1 MSQVSVEINNQRFD
15 VQSDSSWAQVIADHL
30 GNSLDTSSILAVE
43 VGDHRYDLMATV
55 IPNASAKTLTF
66 ADEGG
71 LDTFRHSSAHLM
83 AQAVL
88 RLFPDAKPTIGPVV
102 EEGFYYDFGAQPF
115 TPEDLQRIEAEMAKI
130 VAENLPIRR
139 IELPKEQ
146 ALAQFA
152 DNPFKVEM
160 IQELE
165 EGTISAYQQGD
176 FIDLCRGPHV
186 PSTSFIKAFKLTKV
200 AGAYWRGD
208 INRPQ
213 LQRIYGISFP
223 TAEELDDYLAKLQA
237 AKERDHRRLGQEM
250 DLFSFHEEGTGFPFW
265 HAKGMVLKNTVVDY
279 WRQVH
284 HKYGYT
290 EIQTP
295 QILNQVLWQ
304 MSGHWDHY
312 QKNMYFTNID
322 DTPHAVKPMNCPGGL
337 LVYKA
342 KMHSYR
348 EFPLRVAEL
357 GLVHRHELSGV
368 LHGLFRVRAFTQD
381 DAHIFCT
388 PEQVKDEVVNVIRQV
403 FEIYE
408 TFGFS
413 DVHVELSTRPEKS
426 IGSDE
431 IWQIAEAGLQNA
443 LESQDI
449 SYQLNPG
456 DGAFYGPKIDF
467 HIRDC
472 MGRSWQCGT
481 IQVDFSMPERFK
493 ATYEAADGTRKTPV
507 MIHRAILGSLER
519 FIGILIEH
527 YGGKFPL
534 WLNPNQVKVVPVSD
548 KFLDWAQTVTDALA
562 KAGIRADLDSRKEN
576 LGRKIRD
583 AQLQQYGYQLVIG
596 GREAESGSVSV
607 RLRSGEDLGAMP
619 LDEFVNRVVTEVANR
634 TL

>member
-1 MSQVSVEINNQRFD
+1 
-15 VQSDSSWAQVIADHL
+15 
-30 GNSLDTSSILAVE
+30 
-43 VGDHRYDLMATV
+43 
-55 IPNASAKTLTF
+55 
-66 ADEGG
+66 
-71 LDTFRHSSAHLM
+71 
-83 AQAVL
+83 
-88 RLFPDAKPTIGPVV
+88 
-102 EEGFYYDFGAQPF
+102 
-115 TPEDLQRIEAEMAKI
+115 
-130 VAENLPIRR
+130 
-139 IELPKEQ
+139 
-146 ALAQFA
+146 
-152 DNPFKVEM
+152 
-160 IQELE
+160 
-165 EGTISAYQQGD
+165 
-176 FIDLCRGPHV
+176 
-186 PSTSFIKAFKLTKV
+186 
-200 AGAYWRGD
+200 
-208 INRPQ
+208 
-213 LQRIYGISFP
+213 
-223 TAEELDDYLAKLQA
+223 
-237 AKERDHRRLGQEM
+237 
-250 DLFSFHEEGTGFPFW
+250 
-265 HAKGMVLKNTVVDY
+265 
-279 WRQVH
+279 
-284 HKYGYT
+284 
-290 EIQTP
+290 
-295 QILNQVLWQ
+295 
-304 MSGHWDHY
+304 
-312 QKNMYFTNID
+312 MYFTNID

>member
-1 MSQVSVEINNQRFD
+1 
-15 VQSDSSWAQVIADHL
+15 
-30 GNSLDTSSILAVE
+30 
-43 VGDHRYDLMATV
+43 
-55 IPNASAKTLTF
+55 
-66 ADEGG
+66 
-71 LDTFRHSSAHLM
+71 
-83 AQAVL
+83 
-88 RLFPDAKPTIGPVV
+88 
-102 EEGFYYDFGAQPF
+102 
-115 TPEDLQRIEAEMAKI
+115 
-130 VAENLPIRR
+130 
-139 IELPKEQ
+139 
-146 ALAQFA
+146 
-152 DNPFKVEM
+152 
-160 IQELE
+160 
-165 EGTISAYQQGD
+165 
-176 FIDLCRGPHV
+176 
-186 PSTSFIKAFKLTKV
+186 
-200 AGAYWRGD
+200 
-208 INRPQ
+208 
-213 LQRIYGISFP
+213 
-223 TAEELDDYLAKLQA
+223 
-237 AKERDHRRLGQEM
+237 
-250 DLFSFHEEGTGFPFW
+250 
-265 HAKGMVLKNTVVDY
+265 
-279 WRQVH
+279 
-284 HKYGYT
+284 
-290 EIQTP
+290 
-295 QILNQVLWQ
+295 
-304 MSGHWDHY
+304 
-312 QKNMYFTNID
+312 MY
-322 DTPHAVKPMNCPGGL
+322 
-337 LVYKA
+337 
-342 KMHSYR
+342 
-348 EFPLRVAEL
+348 
-357 GLVHRHELSGV
+357 
-368 LHGLFRVRAFTQD
+368 
-381 DAHIFCT
+381 
-388 PEQVKDEVVNVIRQV
+388 PEQVKDEVVNVIRQL

-443 LESQDI
+443 LEYQDI

>member
-1 MSQVSVEINNQRFD
+1 
-15 VQSDSSWAQVIADHL
+15 
-30 GNSLDTSSILAVE
+30 
-43 VGDHRYDLMATV
+43 
-55 IPNASAKTLTF
+55 
-66 ADEGG
+66 
-71 LDTFRHSSAHLM
+71 
-83 AQAVL
+83 
-88 RLFPDAKPTIGPVV
+88 
-102 EEGFYYDFGAQPF
+102 
-115 TPEDLQRIEAEMAKI
+115 
-130 VAENLPIRR
+130 
-139 IELPKEQ
+139 
-146 ALAQFA
+146 
-152 DNPFKVEM
+152 
-160 IQELE
+160 
-165 EGTISAYQQGD
+165 
-176 FIDLCRGPHV
+176 
-186 PSTSFIKAFKLTKV
+186 
-200 AGAYWRGD
+200 
-208 INRPQ
+208 
-213 LQRIYGISFP
+213 
-223 TAEELDDYLAKLQA
+223 
-237 AKERDHRRLGQEM
+237 M